1 MDYNEKLI
9 QEMLED
15 EDFQDLDI
23 EEVLEVLDFLNEE

>member
-15 EDFQDLDI
+15 EDFQNLDI

>member
-15 EDFQDLDI
+15 PDFENLTLEEL
-23 EEVLEVLDFLNEE
+23 EEVLEYLE

>member
-1 MDYNEKLI
+1 MVYNEKLI

-15 EDFQDLDI
+15 EDFQNLDI

>member
-9 QEMLED
+9 QKMLED
-15 EDFQDLDI
+15 EDFQNLDI